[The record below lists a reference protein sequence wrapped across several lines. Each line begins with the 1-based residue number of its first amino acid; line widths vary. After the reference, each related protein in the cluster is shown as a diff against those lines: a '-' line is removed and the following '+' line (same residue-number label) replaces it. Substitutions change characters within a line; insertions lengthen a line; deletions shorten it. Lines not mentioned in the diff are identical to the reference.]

1 MGVPRL
7 DQLAD
12 LPKPI
17 GVRRRL
23 SIGVGEEPIDGSEPP
38 HAHVRRH
45 VEGAGAIRL
54 IRGLQAVPP
63 VVVDGPPLLRR
74 HEESDPEESDQLAK
88 GDGRPRS
95 VRTRFFNGRARLRKE
110 NGREPHCRT

>member
-23 SIGVGEEPIDGSEPP
+23 SISVGEEPIDGSELP

-63 VVVDGPPLLRR
+63 VVVDGPPLLRQ
-74 HEESDPEESDQLAK
+74 HEESDPEESDQLTFAPSI
-88 GDGRPRS
+88 RANPLLQWPRS
-95 VRTRFFNGRARLRKE
+95 SLQGERS
-110 NGREPHCRT
+110 